1 MQYKQLLA
9 VADDERG
16 ATPVV
21 GIVLMVAIAVI
32 LAALMSPEL
41 LSLSRQSGEAGPS
54 AVVEFDFDQSV
65 SPGQPDSWNN
75 DGSSLGA
82 GGGLLTITHA
92 GGEGI
97 PEGRLT
103 VTGASSEADLA
114 FTSASGPAL
123 SDGEFD
129 SGDELT
135 VWVHEDDVVRIVW
148 DSREGS
154 KTTAVAVWDSN

>member
-1 MQYKQLLA
+1 MQYEQLLA
-9 VADDERG
+9 AADDERG

-32 LAALMSPEL
+32 LAALISPEL

-65 SPGQPDSWNN
+65 SDTQTDSWGN
-75 DGSSLGA
+75 DGTALGA

-92 GGEGI
+92 AGEGI

-103 VTGASSEADLA
+103 LTGASSGADLA

-129 SGDELT
+129 TGDDLT
-135 VWVHEDDVVRIVW
+135 VWVHEDDVIRIVW
-148 DSREGS
+148 DSREGT
-154 KTTAVAVWDSN
+154 KTTAVAVWDSD